1 MESYSQCGQ
10 DLFILNFS
18 KINNGTFLDLGC
30 YLPKNI
36 NNTFLLE
43 ENGWSG
49 ISLDIND
56 YSEQWKVR
64 KTPFLQKDCFSLNY
78 QEFLPQY
85 YSGNTI
91 DYLTL
96 DMERLGDR
104 YKLLKLI
111 IETGYEF
118 KIITIEHDSHLG
130 KEFVENEKTPQ
141 RKLLKE
147 KGYILLCS
155 DVSHKDYPN
164 DYYEDWWINPK
175 FFEKEQYEKWFSDKE
190 NFDEIFKK
198 QKINY
203 TINDIS
209 KTWY

>member
-10 DLFILNFS
+10 DLFVLNFS
-18 KINNGTFLDLGC
+18 KIKNGTFLDLGC

-43 ENGWSG
+43 ENGWIG
-49 ISLDIND
+49 VSLDIND
-56 YSEQWKVR
+56 YNEQWKSR
-64 KTPFLQKDCFSLNY
+64 KTPFIQKDCFTLDY
-78 QEFLPQY
+78 KEFLPQY
-85 YSGNTI
+85 YSGDTI

-104 YKLLKLI
+104 YKLLKII
-111 IETGYEF
+111 IETGYKF

-130 KEFVENEKTPQ
+130 NDFVENEKIPQ
-141 RKLLKE
+141 RKLLQE

-155 DVSHKDYPN
+155 DVSHKDYSN
-164 DYYEDWWINPK
+164 DYYEDWWINPN
-175 FFEKEQYEKWFSDKE
+175 FFEKEQYETWFSDKE